1 MHQIRKLQKLKADHQ
16 ARQRTEALGV
26 PERFVDFCQWLGV
39 DLTPGQAEWCRV
51 SYDGVQPVDRGIA
64 ARIFGEPA
72 LSVVTRKRVVVSVCG
87 RRAGK
92 SYVGVALRLLHGM
105 LVRNVPTLPA
115 GIAAVTMVFAPRD
128 TMRMEVFRY
137 ARGAVESKLELRRRL
152 VIDTKDTFSLRRDDG
167 KEVEF
172 RQGVATA
179 GAIAARGCWFTD
191 FAMDEVAFFRDD
203 SFKVNDD
210 ELFQAGQA
218 ALLPGGQIILAS
230 TPWAETGLLYRY
242 WRDRPDDAVVAHC
255 PTLTLNDTETTREIV
270 AAAERLDPDN
280 AKREFGAQFMTTG
293 TTVFFESATIDAA
306 TTDEKFELQAGDVVA
321 AGADFAFLG
330 DSSALVMVARRGNVL
345 HVYDGAEER
354 PDEHGPLKPSRTVR
368 SFAERIAGRCRYVM
382 CDGHNLASILEHF
395 EEHDLVYAPAPQ
407 TPSETHV
414 RARMLMRELR
424 VKIHPL
430 PFRDRLLQ
438 QMREV
443 HGKPTSGGRMTI
455 HYPRWAKG
463 GHGDLC
469 AAFVLALWQV
479 SGDEV
484 AVQAPEHGT
493 KDWEAQQR
501 EQRQRAMVDTMN
513 SPADRGRGA
522 YWRRAG

>member
-1 MHQIRKLQKLKADHQ
+1 MSLLAKSLLQASK
-16 ARQRTEALGV
+16 RTDDRLDV
-26 PERFVDFCQWLGV
+26 PSSFLEFCGWLGV
-39 DLTPGQAEWCRV
+39 KLSPGQAEWCRV
-51 SYDGVQPVDRGIA
+51 SYDAVQPVDRGIA
-64 ARIFGEPA
+64 ARIFGEAA
-72 LSVVTRKRVVVSVCG
+72 LSVVTRKRVVVAVCG

-105 LVRNVPTLPA
+105 LVRHVPPLPP

-137 ARGAVESKLELRRRL
+137 ARGAVESKPELRRRL
-152 VIDTKDTFSLRRDDG
+152 VIDTKDVFSLRRDDG

-172 RQGVATA
+172 RQGVATS

-191 FAMDEVAFFRDD
+191 FALDEVAFFRDD
-203 SFKVNDD
+203 SYKVNDD

-242 WRDRPDDAVVAHC
+242 WRDKPDDAIVAHC
-255 PTLTLNDTETTREIV
+255 PTLVLNDTETTRTIV
-270 AAAERLDPDN
+270 EAAERLDPDN

-293 TTVFFESATIDAA
+293 TTVFFEGSSIDAA
-306 TTDEKFELQAGDVVA
+306 LSSESFEVQPGDQLV

-330 DSSALVMVARRGNVL
+330 DSSALVMVARRGNIL
-345 HVYDGAEER
+345 HVFDGAEER
-354 PDEHGPLKPSRTVR
+354 PQEGQPLKPSATV
-368 SFAERIAGRCRYVM
+368 STFAKKIAGRCRYVM
-382 CDGHNLASILEHF
+382 CDGHNLATILEHF
-395 EEHDLVYAPAPQ
+395 EEHGLIYAKAPT

-414 RARMLMRELR
+414 RARMLLRERR
-424 VKIHPL
+424 VVIHPMS
-430 PFRDRLLQ
+430 FRDRMVQ

-443 HGKPTSGGRMTI
+443 HGKPTSGGAMSI
-455 HYPRWAKG
+455 QYPRWAKG

-484 AVQAPEHGT
+484 SAPEPVKGT
-493 KDWEAQQR
+493 KDWEAAER
-501 EQRQRAMVDTMN
+501 EKRQRRMAEAMN
-513 SPADRGRGA
+513 SPADRGRGSW
-522 YWRRAG
+522 WRRTA